1 MPIFEERMT
10 GLYSYD
16 VFDSPDFISAKKI
29 ERRIAKHDKK
39 MRDDKEIEA
48 EKYRKQALEN
58 LELEGN

>member
-1 MPIFEERMT
+1 MT

-39 MRDDKEIEA
+39 MRSDKEIEA